1 MLENRVSISGL
12 LAKVYDT
19 RYSPAGIP
27 ITRFI
32 LEHQSAQSEAGLNR
46 KIYCKVLI
54 IVAGN
59 TMHENLNRLN
69 VGDQILVEGYLNQ
82 VSYQGQNPKLCVNAE
97 AIKTRLSTD

>member
-1 MLENRVSISGL
+1 MLENRVLISGL

-19 RYSPAGIP
+19 RHSPAGIP

-32 LEHQSAQSEAGLNR
+32 LEHQSAQIEAGLKRN
-46 KIYCKVLI
+46 IYCKALI

-59 TMHENLNRLN
+59 VLHENLNRFKI
-69 VGDQILVEGYLNQ
+69 GDQISIEGYLNQ

-97 AIKTRLSTD
+97 VIKNS